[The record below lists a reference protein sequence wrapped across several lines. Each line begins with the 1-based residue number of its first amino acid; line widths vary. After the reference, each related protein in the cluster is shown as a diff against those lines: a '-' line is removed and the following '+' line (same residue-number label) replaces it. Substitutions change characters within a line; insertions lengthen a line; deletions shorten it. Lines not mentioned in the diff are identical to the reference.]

1 MLFTLVFQGRGK
13 VKDNIEIAENAL
25 SLLVVGG
32 DQIEHFDKVTD
43 EETPMVP
50 R

>member
-1 MLFTLVFQGRGK
+1 MALRDRQQSVQM
-13 VKDNIEIAENAL
+13 AEVDSDSD
-25 SLLVVGG
+25 SLG